1 MTFFSTCWAQRWRER
16 EKEGESG
23 RRRRRNINKIL
34 LMWCYTVHTHD
45 PGTRAEVL
53 AQRRGEARSS
63 VERRGR
69 GGAALSKRGQVE
81 DKMWISDALAAL
93 VQESRKKKEPLC
105 PRSFPTPM
113 KTEWNHGSAYSDLCH
128 LGSRRHSTWALQLLL
143 WRRTFLL
150 LLLLASE
157 DFFFFPHSQI
167 PVRSSRKRGAFQF
180 IKGKL
185 FLKSTLNHNT
195 PFLFHCALVF
205 TVFH

>member
-93 VQESRKKKEPLC
+93 VQESRKKKEPLS

-128 LGSRRHSTWALQLLL
+128 LGSRRLSTWALQLLL

-150 LLLLASE
+150 LLLLLASE
-157 DFFFFPHSQI
+157 DFFSPSQPDPCQELKKAGRI
-167 PVRSSRKRGAFQF
+167 P
-180 IKGKL
+180 I
-185 FLKSTLNHNT
+185 H
-195 PFLFHCALVF
+195 
-205 TVFH
+205 